1 MNKIEQ
7 LESDLY
13 WISLMIEF
21 TEKALITYERLKKKI
36 DKSSFDPFLYLA
48 MQDGIASAMAD
59 IGEQLDSNKLS
70 AEVKEEFDEVPWAA
84 IRSFRNKH
92 NHRYQ
97 DISHDIVADIVEED
111 LPLLFEQ
118 LTEIEKILKDRLSE
132 Y

>member
-1 MNKIEQ
+1 MNKLEQ

-13 WISLMIEF
+13 WISLMKDF
-21 TEKALITYERLKKKI
+21 TEKALLTHEDLQSI
-36 DKSSFDPFLYLA
+36 DKSSISPLLYLA

-70 AEVKEEFDEVPWAA
+70 AEVKEEFDEVPWAE
-84 IRSFRNKH
+84 IRGFRNKH
-92 NHRYQ
+92 SHRYQ

-118 LTEIEKILKDRLSE
+118 LTEIEKILRDRLSE

>member
-13 WISLMIEF
+13 WISLMKDF
-21 TEKALITYERLKKKI
+21 TEKALRTYEDLQSI
-36 DKSSFDPFLYLA
+36 DKSSVTPLLYLA

-97 DISHDIVADIVEED
+97 DISHDVVADIIEED

-118 LTEIEKILKDRLSE
+118 LTEIEKILRDRLSE